1 MFPNILFTEAR
12 TQPELFDLVASHLEK
27 VGYVTQEYHQALV
40 EREVVF
46 PTGLK
51 VDLKDGSDI
60 LYAAIPHTETK
71 YCLVDQVVY
80 VRNSQALT
88 FKHMINPEEDCLV
101 TDFFFI
107 INSQNEGQTTILS
120 NLITFFITKGNLS
133 YLASLKNDKQAI
145 SNYLIEK
152 GVFQHD

>member
-1 MFPNILFTEAR
+1 MFPNILVTDAR
-12 TQPELFDLVASHLEK
+12 TQTELFDRVASHLTK
-27 VGYVTQEYHQALV
+27 IGYVTADYYQALV
-40 EREVVF
+40 EREASF

-51 VDLKDGSDI
+51 IDLKDGSDI

-71 YCLVDQVVY
+71 HCLVNQVIY
-80 VRNSQALT
+80 VKNSHPLAFQ
-88 FKHMINPEEDCLV
+88 HMINPEETCFV

-133 YLASLKNDKQAI
+133 HLASLKDDKKAI